1 MLLYIVD
8 FTSWQIGRNQIR
20 RKWLEPFRAGSSWV
34 DSEASL
40 PISHPLWGHVQ
51 QKILKEKNL
60 PILCEGTYNKKLIRK
75 VDSSTNTELMFSNI
89 SGLAYCGCLALLK
102 EKGSILSL
110 KYAIHAFLWNSWYQK
125 SEKCECELKVVS
137 NICIVLWRP
146 CRRARAQIEYRRWSY
161 SDSHRSD

>member
-1 MLLYIVD
+1 M
-8 FTSWQIGRNQIR
+8 IGAFPCWLFVSRLRGQSTHLPSFVRARTTKNIK
-20 RKWLEPFRAGSSWV
+20 RKKSPN
-34 DSEASL
+34 
-40 PISHPLWGHVQ
+40 PLWGHIQ
-51 QKILKEKNL
+51 QKTNPKSRLL
-60 PILCEGTYNKKLIRK
+60 NKYWANVFIS
-75 VDSSTNTELMFSNI
+75 D

-110 KYAIHAFLWNSWYQK
+110 KYAIHAFLWNSWYQI

-137 NICIVLWRP
+137 NICIVLWTR